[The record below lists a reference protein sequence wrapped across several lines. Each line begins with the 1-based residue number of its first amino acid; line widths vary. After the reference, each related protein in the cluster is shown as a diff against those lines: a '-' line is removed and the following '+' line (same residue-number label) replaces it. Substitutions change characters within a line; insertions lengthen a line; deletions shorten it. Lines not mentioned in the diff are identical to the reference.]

1 MLFGRFGAVDA
12 FYAPVCSRI
21 RTYGL
26 ALSDT
31 ALVYVLRVHGLASVQ
46 AWNDAAVVEHDFLD
60 FDEPYRQPPS
70 VGA

>member
-1 MLFGRFGAVDA
+1 
-12 FYAPVCSRI
+12 
-21 RTYGL
+21 L
-26 ALSDT
+26 A
-31 ALVYVLRVHGLASVQ
+31 YVQRVHGLASVQ